1 MPFGKTSM
9 STEADAGGSR
19 EAELLAENARL
30 RLLLDE
36 AGLDEAGQ
44 RHRGSA
50 PGYDRPFLAAF
61 KHTRMPM
68 VVTDPSLPDNP
79 IVFVNAAF
87 LVLTGYAEH
96 EVRGRNCRFL
106 QGPKTDRDAVARIR
120 RAIAAG
126 EEITTDILNYRRD
139 GSIFWNELYIS
150 PIRDPDGRI
159 RHFFASQVDVTRR
172 QDAER
177 AEAELRRINETLEQ
191 RVAEAVAERERAL
204 AHLAQ
209 SHKLEALGQLAGGVA
224 HDFNNALQTITGGAR
239 MILRRGDDNAAV
251 QRFAGMVLEAA
262 NRGTSVTRRLLAFAR
277 RDALR
282 AEPVDIAG
290 LLGGFQEVLAHT
302 LGAGINIR
310 VEISG
315 GLPFPWADRS
325 QLETVLVN
333 LATNARDAMLPAG
346 GTVTLSAAVEVVA
359 DPSTHSAGLTAGKYM
374 RLTVADTGAG
384 MDAETLAHAT
394 EPFFTTKPQGKGTG
408 LGLSMARGFAEQSG
422 GKLWVE
428 SAPGHGTAIMLWLPL
443 MSDEVKEENVE
454 ALHPPTSNDNVPDPE
469 VKLLLVDDDRLVRG
483 TLAAELRDRGYNVVE
498 AEGGRAALQVLD
510 ACQRVDL
517 LVTDLSMPGMD
528 GASLIYEAQKRR
540 PGLPA
545 VLVTGYAGDGATLA
559 VGEVAPD
566 ATFTLLR
573 KPTSATELGDLVAA
587 LLQRGCGGQ
596 GGAD

>member
-1 MPFGKTSM
+1 M
-9 STEADAGGSR
+9 SAEADAGGSR
-19 EAELLAENARL
+19 EAELLAEIARL
-30 RLLLDE
+30 KLVLDQ

-44 RHRGSA
+44 RHRGPA

-68 VVTDPSLPDNP
+68 VVTDPLLPDNP
-79 IVFVNAAF
+79 LVFVNAAF
-87 LVLTGYAEH
+87 LDLTGYSEH
-96 EVRGRNCRFL
+96 EVLGRNCRFL
-106 QGPKTDRDAVARIR
+106 QGPETDPDAAARIR
-120 RAIAAG
+120 RAVAAG
-126 EEITTDILNYRRD
+126 EEITIEILNYRRD
-139 GSIFWNELYIS
+139 GSSFWNELYIS
-150 PIRDPDGRI
+150 PIRDPEGRI

-177 AEAELRRINETLEQ
+177 AEVELRRLNETLEQ

-251 QRFAGMVLEAA
+251 HRFAGMVLEAA

-282 AEPVDIAG
+282 SEPVDIAR

-302 LGAGINIR
+302 FGGVIKIQ
-310 VEISG
+310 VEASG
-315 GLPFPWADRS
+315 DLPFPRADRS

-359 DPSTHSAGLTAGKYM
+359 DPTTHPATLPSGTYM
-374 RLTVADTGAG
+374 RLTVEDTGTG
-384 MDAETLAHAT
+384 MDEETLAHAT

-422 GKLWVE
+422 GRLLVE
-428 SAPGHGTAIMLWLPL
+428 STPGHGTAVTLWLPL
-443 MSDEVKEENVE
+443 TNGKIEKKDIDASP
-454 ALHPPTSNDNVPDPE
+454 LSGSNDNVPDPE
-469 VKLLLVDDDRLVRG
+469 AKLLLVDDDLLVRS
-483 TLAAELRDRGYNVVE
+483 TVAAELRDRGYNVVE
-498 AEGGRAALQVLD
+498 AEGGHAVLELLD
-510 ACQRVDL
+510 AGERVDL

-528 GASLIYEAQKRR
+528 GASLIHEAQKRR

-587 LLQRGCGGQ
+587 LLHRGSVGR
-596 GGAD
+596 